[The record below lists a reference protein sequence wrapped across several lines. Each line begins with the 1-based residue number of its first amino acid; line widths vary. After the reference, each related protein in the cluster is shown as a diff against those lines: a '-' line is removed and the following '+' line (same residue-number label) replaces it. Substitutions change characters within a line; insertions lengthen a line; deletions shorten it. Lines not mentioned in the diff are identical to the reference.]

1 MTTSW
6 QKSLRAGY
14 DAFDALNEV
23 ILEQETRIY
32 DLEEL
37 VANLKDKLDTT
48 KEDLKN
54 ASGADR
60 DEMAAQSSTER

>member
-37 VANLKDKLDTT
+37 AANLKDKLDTIQ
-48 KEDLKN
+48 EELKN
-54 ASGADR
+54 ARGAGG
-60 DEMAAQSSTER
+60 DEIAQAITPK